1 MTNEITERYAQGLFE
16 LAKENKSVEEKKKQA
31 EVILETM
38 TDCSD
43 FDLFLR
49 AVKVSREEKTAM
61 IDKVFKDAA
70 DHDMLS
76 FLKLIVEKGRSF
88 YLQGIMEDYVKLANE
103 DLGIELATVTSA
115 RKLSSEDMQTIGE
128 ALVRKTNKK
137 VVLRNKIDPSVISGI
152 KVTIGSNVTDA
163 TMATKIEKL
172 RSTLLKGGQA

>member
-70 DHDMLS
+70 DH
-76 FLKLIVEKGRSF
+76 
-88 YLQGIMEDYVKLANE
+88 
-103 DLGIELATVTSA
+103 
-115 RKLSSEDMQTIGE
+115 
-128 ALVRKTNKK
+128 
-137 VVLRNKIDPSVISGI
+137 VL
-152 KVTIGSNVTDA
+152 
-163 TMATKIEKL
+163 
-172 RSTLLKGGQA
+172 